1 MEYTHE
7 YSCSS
12 IPMINQEPC
21 QPSEPFWRQLSYCA
35 MASPWTLKRIENL
48 QIVDDLHEIEI
59 KQLSLFE
66 VAAFWILK
74 GES

>member
-12 IPMINQEPC
+12 IPMINQEP
-21 QPSEPFWRQLSYCA
+21 FWRQLGYCA

-48 QIVDDLHEIEI
+48 QIVDDQNVTLHEIEI

-66 VAAFWILK
+66 AAAFWIPK
-74 GES
+74 GKS